1 MTLGREPSWPR
12 QPNPCTQPQTVLDHQ
27 SNPAFVKTLSAH
39 TKRGPAA
46 PRMSSQGKGRGSV
59 FACNVPGLV
68 TISRSSEPAVADRRG
83 WVTPDALTAGGGD
96 ASHVLHVLDER
107 SCIYMNMHGAD
118 RRFCSPN
125 ARCAAM
131 PNIMTPRALDFA
143 SRGTQTGCIFR
154 AWGCDI

>member
-1 MTLGREPSWPR
+1 MGGSRPGCGSQTLAPNLRQFQIINQIQPSSKHF
-12 QPNPCTQPQTVLDHQ
+12 QPTPNGVQQPLAC
-27 SNPAFVKTLSAH
+27 PAK
-39 TKRGPAA
+39 
-46 PRMSSQGKGRGSV
+46 GKGGEV
-59 FACNVPGLV
+59 CLHANVPGLV

-131 PNIMTPRALDFA
+131 PNIMAPRALDFA